1 VTSPNLRSVAADS
14 NVLLSAIAGKAAGRV
29 FSDSKLVVVTTEEN
43 VAEVRE
49 YLPEFAAK
57 YGLSAEAL
65 REVLEVLPI
74 QVLGKRQYS
83 THLFEARSLL
93 GERDPDDVPL
103 AALALKLDI
112 PIWSNDHDFD
122 DFPTGVYSTAKLIKV
137 LGV

>member
-93 GERDPDDVPL
+93 GDRDPDDVPL

-122 DFPTGVYSTAKLIKV
+122 DFPTGFYTTAKLIKV